1 MIFAGIFFILMTA
14 GFTFL
19 IYNASKSEQ
28 KFEILKWFFIVSGVV
43 VVGLRT
49 LIELVKII
57 ASMVKSIQKNLELK
71 CGNL

>member
-1 MIFAGIFFILMTA
+1 MIRMIFAGIFFILMTA

-43 VVGLRT
+43 VVGL
-49 LIELVKII
+49 LGLSLFV
-57 ASMVKSIQKNLELK
+57 LLF
-71 CGNL
+71 

>member
-43 VVGLRT
+43 VVGL
-49 LIELVKII
+49 LGLSLFV
-57 ASMVKSIQKNLELK
+57 LLF
-71 CGNL
+71 